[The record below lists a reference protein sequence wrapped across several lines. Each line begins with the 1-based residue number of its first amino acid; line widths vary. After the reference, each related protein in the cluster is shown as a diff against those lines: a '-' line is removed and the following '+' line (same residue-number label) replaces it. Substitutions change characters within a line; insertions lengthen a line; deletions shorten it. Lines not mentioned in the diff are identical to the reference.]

1 MSEERRIYR
10 DYLLTRGEG
19 PDRRITYAS
28 PEICGIL
35 GLSADDLVGKAPD
48 AVLGGRTVSEAP
60 LPDGQSILV
69 LESNTLTDELRQV
82 NFDLQQALQAA
93 EAANEAK
100 SSFLSNMSHDI
111 RTPMNA
117 IIGMTNIAL
126 NHSDEKRRVL
136 DCLKKIQTASNH
148 LLSLINDVLDM
159 SRIDSGKATITEEEF
174 SLADL
179 VHDLNLL
186 LRPQAE
192 AKGHTLT
199 LDVAGL
205 LQEELIGDVLY
216 LRQIFVNIIGNAIK
230 YTPDG
235 GLIQVSFSSRPGDKP
250 RQILLDFSCRD
261 NGIGMSPEFLQRV
274 FLPFERAQNTTLGKV
289 EGTGLGMAITKSLV
303 EQMGGVIHVESAL
316 GQGSLFTVSLP
327 LSVGTSTE
335 NTAALNGKTVLV
347 VQPGEAHAAFIRD
360 CLTQSGAQAVILPSG
375 TEAVTWLTQA
385 QVEGGA
391 PYAVLLGSA
400 IDEAVVLDLAGHLRG
415 QLGGEVPI
423 LLLSERD
430 WGPME
435 YAAHRAGITDFI
447 PCPLFRGRLLR
458 ALCGSSAQTAGGEQN
473 DFSDLHILLA
483 EDNPLNREI
492 ALELIGDTGA
502 HIDTAEDGQQALDAF
517 AASSEGFYDLILMDI
532 QMPVMDGCEATR
544 RIRALDR
551 SDAKAVLIAAM
562 TANAFAEDVQ
572 KTREAGMNEHLSKP
586 IDFKYV
592 EELLRHC
599 RG

>member
-10 DYLLTRGEG
+10 DYLLARGEG
-19 PDRRITYAS
+19 PDRRITYVS
-28 PEICGIL
+28 PELCQVL
-35 GLSADDLVGKAPD
+35 GVSAGDLLDRDPA
-48 AVLGGRTVSEAP
+48 AVLRGRAMSEAP

-82 NFDLQQALQAA
+82 NFALQQALQAA
-93 EAANEAK
+93 ETANEAK

-179 VHDLNLL
+179 VHDLNLM

-192 AKGHTLT
+192 AKSHTLT
-199 LDVAGL
+199 LDVTGI

-216 LRQIFVNIIGNAIK
+216 LRQIFVNIIGNAVK

-235 GLIQVSFSSRPGDKP
+235 GLIQVAFSSRPGENP
-250 RQILLDFSCRD
+250 RQILLDFSCKD

-303 EQMGGVIHVESAL
+303 EQMGGSIHVESEL
-316 GQGSLFTVSLP
+316 GQGSLFTVSIP
-327 LSVGTSTE
+327 LSAETSGE
-335 NTAALNGKTVLV
+335 NTDALIGRTILV
-347 VQPGEAHAAFIRD
+347 VQPGDPHADFIRE
-360 CLTQSGAQAVILPSG
+360 CLTQSGATVVVLPSG

-385 QVEGGA
+385 QVEGSA

-400 IDEAVVLDLAGHLRG
+400 IDEAVVLDLASHLRN
-415 QLGGEVPI
+415 QLGNHVPI
-423 LLLSERD
+423 LLLSDRD
-430 WGPME
+430 WGPIE
-435 YAAHRAGITDFI
+435 YAAQRAGVTGFI
-447 PCPLFRGRLLR
+447 PCPLFRGRLLH
-458 ALCGSSAQTAGGEQN
+458 ALCGTPTQAGDEEQN
-473 DFSDLHILLA
+473 DFSDMRILLA
-483 EDNPLNREI
+483 EDNLLNREI
-492 ALELIGDTGA
+492 ALELIGETGA

-517 AASSEGFYDLILMDI
+517 AASAEGFYDLILMDI

-551 SDAKAVLIAAM
+551 SDAKTVTIAAM

-572 KTREAGMNEHLSKP
+572 KTRQAGMNEHLSKP

-599 RG
+599 RR